1 MEKDFL
7 NIWMEF
13 DEKRRKREEE
23 PSIRQGE
30 ELEELVQMRAS
41 YINDLIHA
49 LSENYEVLLAITNVL
64 EDARRFCTGESEVY
78 PFMAYMQDLVEQT
91 PNFTLTFYPLVNQ
104 ARSLLI
110 QKADVT
116 LLRCVKQTMDLEK
129 AAIEL
134 GDKALH
140 YIGLFEQ
147 LVLEGDDTAILAFVG
162 DTCRLYFELKD
173 MNETLLHRAKQ
184 YEELNR
190 IYMTNKV
197 IDYNRY
203 R

>member
-1 MEKDFL
+1 MEKNFL
-7 NIWMEF
+7 DIWMEF

-49 LSENYEVLLAITNVL
+49 LSENYEVLLAITHVL
-64 EDARRFCTGESEVY
+64 EGARRFCTGESEIY
-78 PFMAYMQDLVEQT
+78 PFMVDMQELVEQT
-91 PNFTLTFYPLVNQ
+91 PNFTSSFYPLVNQ

-147 LVLEGDDTAILAFVG
+147 LVLEGDDTEILAFVG

-197 IDYNRY
+197 IDYNRH